1 MRMVRGTMGRRK
13 RYVAVDAHFDEDGRL
28 LPRAIEW
35 DDGRV
40 FAIDEVRD
48 MRRAAS
54 LKTGGD
60 GIRYTIRVGN
70 AITYLFYEQPR
81 WFVEERVAEMP

>member
-1 MRMVRGTMGRRK
+1 MVRGTIARRK
-13 RYVAVDAHFDEDGRL
+13 RYVAVEAYFDEEGRIW
-28 LPRAIEW
+28 PTAVRW
-35 DDGRV
+35 DDGRR

-60 GIRYTIRVGN
+60 GMRYTVRIGET
-70 AITYLFYEQPR
+70 ITYLFYEEPR
-81 WFVEERVAEMP
+81 WFVEERIAEMP

>member
-1 MRMVRGTMGRRK
+1 MVKGTFGRRK

-28 LPRAIEW
+28 IPRVVEW
-35 DDGRV
+35 DDGRR

-48 MRRAAS
+48 VRRAAS

-60 GIRYTIRVGN
+60 GMRYTVRVGRN
-70 AITYLFYEQPR
+70 ITYLFFEDPR
-81 WFVEERVAEMP
+81 WFVEEKVVELP

>member
-1 MRMVRGTMGRRK
+1 MAKGIVRRRK

-28 LPRAIEW
+28 LPRAVEW
-35 DDGRV
+35 DDGRR

-48 MRRAAS
+48 VRRAAS

-60 GIRYTIRVGN
+60 GMRYTVRIGSSV
-70 AITYLFYEQPR
+70 TYLFYEQPR
-81 WFVEERVAEMP
+81 WFVEERVVEMP

>member
-1 MRMVRGTMGRRK
+1 MPMARGIAGRRK

-28 LPRAIEW
+28 VPRAVEW
-35 DDGRV
+35 DDGRL

-48 MRRAAS
+48 VRRAAS

-60 GIRYTIRVGN
+60 GIRYTVRIG
-70 AITYLFYEQPR
+70 ATITYLFYEQPR
-81 WFVEERVAEMP
+81 WFVEERIAEMP

>member
-1 MRMVRGTMGRRK
+1 MVRGTMGRRK
-13 RYVAVDAHFDEDGRL
+13 RYVAVDAHFDEAGRL
-28 LPRAIEW
+28 MPRATEW
-35 DDGRV
+35 ADGRV

-48 MRRAAS
+48 VRRAAS

-60 GIRYTIRVGN
+60 GMRYTVRIG
-70 AITYLFYEQPR
+70 ATITYLFYEQPR